1 MTTTAIAIRDDMT
14 LSELG
19 QVLVKSGFFA
29 DSRDASQAIVKVLAG
44 RELGFGPIA
53 SMTGFYIVKGRVSMS
68 ANLMAA
74 AVKRSGRYDFR
85 VRKLDNDEVV
95 IEFLEHIGNEWVS
108 LGVSSFT
115 IEDAKRAG
123 TQNLEKFPRNML
135 YARAMSN
142 GVKWFCADVTGGP
155 TYTPDELGEVVDGET
170 GEIIGGRPIP
180 TALSGYEATPDSS
193 DQPVPELEA
202 RPSLI
207 SGSRLEYGTEL
218 IPAPASASAP
228 APAPQPAKPRKL
240 AKVAGSADRAFRT
253 AADEWAKQYTRYAG
267 QDGHANYNHI
277 LAAALLEG
285 YAEITVENI
294 RAVLEQVGQ
303 RHAIEAQA
311 EEAA

>member
-1 MTTTAIAIRDDMT
+1 MTTTVAIKDDMT

-85 VRKLDNDEVV
+85 VRKLDNSEAA
-95 IEFLEHIGNEWVS
+95 IEFLEHVGSEWVS

-115 IEDAKRAG
+115 LEDAKRAG
-123 TQNLEKFPRNML
+123 TQNLERFPRNML

-170 GEIIGGRPIP
+170 GEIIGRSSL
-180 TALSGYEATPDSS
+180 TVLSEATPDLS
-193 DQPVPELEA
+193 DQPAPEPEA
-202 RPSLI
+202 RPSAE
-207 SGSRLEYGTEL
+207 S
-218 IPAPASASAP
+218 IPTPAAAP
-228 APAPQPAKPRKL
+228 APTTATTPAPTPAPKPSPAKPRKL
-240 AKVAGSADRAFRT
+240 AKIAGSADKAFRT
-253 AADEWAKQYTRYAG
+253 AADEWAQHYPRYAG
-267 QDGHANYNHI
+267 KDGHADYNHI
-277 LAAALLEG
+277 LAAALAEG
-285 YAEITVENI
+285 YVEITVDNI
-294 RAVLEQVGQ
+294 RAVLDQVGQ
-303 RHAIEAQA
+303 RHAIETQA
-311 EEAA
+311 EEAS

>member
-1 MTTTAIAIRDDMT
+1 MTTTAVAIKDDMT

-85 VRKLDNDEVV
+85 VRKLDNVEAA
-95 IEFLEHIGNEWVS
+95 IEFLEHIGSEWVS

-115 IEDAKRAG
+115 VEDAKRAG

-155 TYTPDELGEVVDGET
+155 IYTPDELGEVVDVELQ
-170 GEIIGGRPIP
+170 GRERFVN
-180 TALSGYEATPDSS
+180 L
-193 DQPVPELEA
+193 
-202 RPSLI
+202 
-207 SGSRLEYGTEL
+207 GTEITAKIVFRNQVRRHPRRTPFACRSL
-218 IPAPASASAP
+218 RHFATTLRKNRANFRIPQSI
-228 APAPQPAKPRKL
+228 Q
-240 AKVAGSADRAFRT
+240 
-253 AADEWAKQYTRYAG
+253 
-267 QDGHANYNHI
+267 
-277 LAAALLEG
+277 
-285 YAEITVENI
+285 
-294 RAVLEQVGQ
+294 
-303 RHAIEAQA
+303 
-311 EEAA
+311 